1 MAHIQ
6 ILPKLVTSTFTPLND
21 LLMELQKENPSN
33 CADLVLKLRDATRR
47 DVSLENNSAEY
58 CRARRLASIIMDIIK
73 SFSNDAYYGRFFSTR
88 ETDELIVGI
97 IKRYVEILG
106 YHFTYEKKEINITWE
121 TPIVNK

>member
-73 SFSNDAYYGRFFSTR
+73 S
-88 ETDELIVGI
+88 
-97 IKRYVEILG
+97 LG
-106 YHFTYEKKEINITWE
+106 HDGDNINKIYCRSLSFYF
-121 TPIVNK
+121 INFLNIMKL